1 MNCEMCGR
9 NIENPYDINVEGVIM
24 QLCKNCIRFGTII
37 NKPKNI
43 IKANKIEIKKDE
55 IIEIITEDFA
65 NKIKNARE
73 SRKLMQKD
81 LAKEIGVKES
91 LIHKLESGNME
102 PSLDLAKKFERFL
115 NIRLI
120 EKQKEDY
127 KKIKSERNSLTIGD
141 ILNIKQ

>member
-9 NIENPYDINVEGVIM
+9 NIENPYDVNVEGVVM

-37 NKPKNI
+37 NKPKSI

-55 IIEIITEDFA
+55 ITEIIAEDFFI
-65 NKIKNARE
+65 KIKNARE
-73 SRKLMQKD
+73 SRQLMQKD

-91 LIHKLESGNME
+91 LIHKIESGNME
-102 PSLDLAKKFERFL
+102 PGLDLAKKFEKYL

-120 EKQKEDY
+120 EKQKEELS
-127 KKIKSERNSLTIGD
+127 KIKSNKNTLTIGD